1 MLMSGLKILYPI
13 GILVYDIEIKAVEK
27 KDKQPIQTNMLRILK
42 PLDSHLCY
50 FPRVMF
56 IRAKIQSK
64 QKINLDPI
72 SQTGSWQ
79 DKEAQTA
86 YSSGLLVFKFRLGLN
101 MADRTHVFIFTPS

>member
-50 FPRVMF
+50 FPREC
-56 IRAKIQSK
+56 
-64 QKINLDPI
+64 L
-72 SQTGSWQ
+72 
-79 DKEAQTA
+79 
-86 YSSGLLVFKFRLGLN
+86 SGLKFSQNKRL
-101 MADRTHVFIFTPS
+101 I

>member
-1 MLMSGLKILYPI
+1 MSGLKMLYLI
-13 GILVYDIEIKAVEK
+13 DIFEYDIEIKAVEK
-27 KDKQPIQTNMLRILK
+27 KDKRPIQTNMLRILK

-64 QKINLDPI
+64 QKINLNPI
-72 SQTGSWQ
+72 SQTGSLQ

-86 YSSGLLVFKFRLGLN
+86 YSSGSFVFNFDSG
-101 MADRTHVFIFTPS
+101 